1 MEGGIPP
8 YDFELLDGNLNPTGF
23 PSESPTA
30 SIAWVG
36 LPDGTYCVEVTD
48 AVGCV
53 EVFCDSLGVADGVHN
68 FVHMEWQLFP
78 NPTQGVLQVQLG
90 VAQPCQLAIFDLSGR
105 EVMTWALTQT
115 ATTVDVS
122 ALQAG
127 CYRVQL
133 ESNGIIHSRNLQ
145 VSR

>member
-1 MEGGIPP
+1 MGRIAGRHLLCGSHRRRGVRGGV
-8 YDFELLDGNLNPTGF
+8 L
-23 PSESPTA
+23 
-30 SIAWVG
+30 
-36 LPDGTYCVEVTD
+36 
-48 AVGCV
+48 
-53 EVFCDSLGVADGVHN
+53 DSLGVADGVHN